1 MLARRG
7 AHHLHPGAPD
17 GELLAGLAAG
27 VRDPPLAEHVRG
39 AGIDDQLRVGVL
51 FEQRGQ
57 AVDVEV
63 VEVLVGDED
72 RVEPL
77 EGLPALREGPGVEQ
91 DAGRPGV
98 DHDAGVP
105 EVHEFGGAHGPGSS
119 PWGGSAN
126 PVPWST
132 WHA

>member
-1 MLARRG
+1 M
-7 AHHLHPGAPD
+7 
-17 GELLAGLAAG
+17 
-27 VRDPPLAEHVRG
+27 RDPALAEHVRG
-39 AGIDDQLRVGVL
+39 AGIDDQLRAGVL
-51 FEQRGQ
+51 VEQRRQ

-63 VEVLVGDED
+63 VDVLVGDED
-72 RVEPL
+72 RVEPF

-119 PWGGSAN
+119 PWDGSPN
-126 PVPWST
+126 PVPWT
-132 WHA
+132 LWHA